1 MSKHFYVT
9 TPIYYLSG
17 EPHIGTAYPN
27 LAADVL
33 SRFKRM
39 DGYDVKFL
47 TGTDEHGLK
56 VLQCATRENMAP
68 QDYADREVVKFKNI
82 ANLMNSSYDDFIRT
96 TEERHKKAV
105 TALWNKL
112 VEKDQIYLSKYAGW
126 YAVSD
131 EAYYDEVE
139 TALNEKGERYAT
151 TSPVKAK
158 VEWMEEESYFFRLS
172 ALQQPLLDHYAK
184 NPDAVMPQ
192 SRLNEVLRFIEG
204 GLHDL
209 SISRT
214 TFNWGVK
221 VPDNDKHVMY
231 VWIDALTNYIS
242 ALGYP
247 DKTPD
252 MNNFWPVDVHLVG
265 KDILRFH
272 AVYWPAFLMAA
283 ELPTPKRV
291 FATGYILAGGVK
303 MSKSLGNT
311 IIPKNLVETY
321 GLDQTRYFL
330 LREIAFGQ
338 DGSYTDEAMQQR
350 MNHDLANDFGN
361 LAQRVLSFIFKHCNE
376 RLPQIGELLTADL
389 NMLDLAGP
397 GLLGM
402 VREKLDKQEFHR
414 ALESIWAIIRQ
425 ANIYVDEQAPW
436 SLRKT
441 DTARMETV
449 LGVLTEVIRRLA
461 LLASPFMPDSCGKL
475 LDQLAVSAD
484 NRDFTTLDDQIH
496 IVSGATIPQPVG
508 VFPRYQPAEQAT
520 VAAGV

>member
-1 MSKHFYVT
+1 MSHRNFYAT

-27 LAADVL
+27 LACDVMA
-33 SRFKRM
+33 RFKRM
-39 DGYDVKFL
+39 DGYNVKFL

-56 VLQCATRENMAP
+56 VLQCATRDNLTP
-68 QDYADREVVKFKNI
+68 QDYADREVQKFQKL
-82 ANLMNSSYDDFIRT
+82 ADLMNTSYDDFIRT
-96 TEERHKKAV
+96 TEDRHKKAV
-105 TALWNKL
+105 QALWNKL

-131 EAYYDEVE
+131 EAYYDESE
-139 TALNEKGERYAT
+139 IATNEKGEKYAT

-172 ALQQPLLDHYAK
+172 AWQQPLLDYYK
-184 NPDAVMPQ
+184 DNPDAVLPH

-214 TFNWGVK
+214 TFNWGVP
-221 VPDNDKHVMY
+221 VPGNEKHVMY
-231 VWIDALTNYIS
+231 VWIDALTNYLS

-252 MNNFWPVDVHLVG
+252 MDNFWPADVHVVG

-283 ELPTPKRV
+283 DMPPPKRV
-291 FATGYILAGGVK
+291 FATGYIMADGVK
-303 MSKSLGNT
+303 MSKSLGNA
-311 IIPKNLVETY
+311 IIPEKLVQTY

-330 LREIAFGQ
+330 MREIAFGQ
-338 DGSYTDEAMQQR
+338 DGSYSDTAMQQR

-361 LAQRVLSFIFKHCNE
+361 LAQRVLSFVFKHCAE
-376 RLPQIGELLTADL
+376 RLPTIGDLLAADL
-389 NMLDLAGP
+389 NMLDMAGP
-397 GLLGM
+397 GLLET
-402 VREKLDKQEFHR
+402 VREKIDRQEFHR
-414 ALESIWAIIRQ
+414 ALETIWAVIRQ
-425 ANIYVDEQAPW
+425 ANVYVDEQAPW
-436 SLRKT
+436 GLRKT

-449 LGVLTEVIRRLA
+449 LGILCEVIRRLA
-461 LLASPFMPDSCGKL
+461 LLATPFMPDSCGRL
-475 LDQLAVSAD
+475 LDQLAIPAD
-484 NRDFTTLDDQIH
+484 QRDFTTLDDQIH
-496 IVSGATIPQPVG
+496 IVGGTAISQPSG
-508 VFPRYQPAEQAT
+508 VFPRYQPQTET
-520 VAAGV
+520 VG

>member
-1 MSKHFYVT
+1 MTKHFYCT

-27 LAADVL
+27 LACDVL

-56 VLQCATRENMAP
+56 VLQCATRDNMAP
-68 QDYADREVVKFKNI
+68 QDYADREVKKFKNI

-105 TALWNKL
+105 TALWEKL
-112 VEKDQIYLSKYAGW
+112 VAKNQIYLSKYAGW

-131 EAYYDEVE
+131 EAYYDENE

-172 ALQQPLLDHYAK
+172 AWQQPLLDHYK
-184 NPDAVMPQ
+184 QNPDAVMPH

-214 TFNWGVK
+214 TFNWGIK
-221 VPDNDKHVMY
+221 VPGNDKHVMY

-247 DKTPD
+247 DQTSD
-252 MNNFWPVDVHLVG
+252 MTNFWPVDVHIVG

-283 ELPTPKRV
+283 GLPTPTRV
-291 FATGYILAGGVK
+291 FATGYILANGTK
-303 MSKSLGNT
+303 MSKSLGNA

-330 LREIAFGQ
+330 MREIAFGQ
-338 DGSYTDEAMQQR
+338 DGSYSDEAMQQR
-350 MNHDLANDFGN
+350 VNHDLANDFGN
-361 LAQRVLSFIFKHCNE
+361 LAQRVLSFVFKHNDM
-376 RLPQIGELLTADL
+376 RLPQIGDLLAADL
-389 NMLDLAGP
+389 NLLDLAGP
-397 GLLGM
+397 NLLDA
-402 VREKLDKQEFHR
+402 VRDKLDKQEFHR
-414 ALESIWAIIRQ
+414 ALETIWTVIRQ

-436 SLRKT
+436 GLRKT
-441 DTARMETV
+441 DTARMQTV
-449 LGVLTEVIRRLA
+449 LGVLCEVIRRLA
-461 LLASPFMPDSCGKL
+461 LLASPFMPDSCNKL
-475 LDQLAVSAD
+475 LDQLAVPVD
-484 NRDFTTLDDQIH
+484 QRDFTTLDDQIH
-496 IVSGATIPQPVG
+496 LVGGAVIAQPTG
-508 VFPRYQPAEQAT
+508 IFPRYAAAEQGS
-520 VAAGV
+520 VNVG